1 MPGRWEMAA
10 DAEDK
15 GWKIISL
22 SMDSDLQAKMLVFG
36 LSGFVEI
43 LEPGELKEAVAAQA
57 REILEQLAL

>member
-1 MPGRWEMAA
+1 MPGRWEMVA
-10 DAEDK
+10 DAEDQ

-43 LEPGELKEAVAAQA
+43 LEPDELKTAVAVQA
-57 REILEQLAL
+57 REILEELAL